1 MIISLYFIIINF
13 FLGGTV
19 EGFDASARPLS
30 LSLSLFP
37 AFWEIYSSFS
47 NQQAVTSNLR

>member
-30 LSLSLFP
+30 LALALALALPCFLGNLFI
-37 AFWEIYSSFS
+37 FF
-47 NQQAVTSNLR
+47 

>member
-1 MIISLYFIIINF
+1 MIVFFCFIIIIIV
-13 FLGGTV
+13 LGGTV